1 MGIARTQWVSRAGAS
16 GYTRIVSWK
25 QRISVVVLV
34 VFGAL
39 PVSGALCA
47 VACGSAAETASAHH
61 GSQAA
66 QQCDEPAPSS
76 TGVRIEAVSD
86 HDCGAHNGAVRQSA
100 TAAAQRIGV
109 DVAPAL
115 SGPSARNTTFI
126 FFLPATGP
134 VFESTR
140 PPGSAPPTIP
150 LVLRV

>member
-1 MGIARTQWVSRAGAS
+1 MALSASR
-16 GYTRIVSWK
+16 YTRLVSWT
-25 QRISVVVLV
+25 QRISVIVLV
-34 VFGAL
+34 VFVAL

-86 HDCGAHNGAVRQSA
+86 HDCVAHDAGFRQSA

-115 SGPSARNTTFI
+115 SRPSARSTTFH
-126 FFLPATGP
+126 FVAASDP
-134 VFESTR
+134 VFESRR
-140 PPGSAPPTIP
+140 PPGLAPPTIP

>member
-1 MGIARTQWVSRAGAS
+1 MGITSTPSPGGSIGS
-16 GYTRIVSWK
+16 GYTRVVSWR

-86 HDCGAHNGAVRQSA
+86 HDCGAQNGAVRQSA

-126 FFLPATGP
+126 FLPATGP
-134 VFESTR
+134 VFQSTR